1 MMDVSVEQYGQY
13 QGQNLYELTLTNDQ
27 GMVVKLLN
35 YGATLEK
42 VLLPE
47 ADGLHNMVLSLPTR
61 EDYSKERN
69 FLGGTVGRIVGR
81 IRGHV
86 WQHGDVKVD
95 LPMNEGKN
103 HIHGGDDGLDRQVY
117 NFRTEQTATTASAS
131 FTFVDPA
138 GHNGYP
144 GNLKLQVTYTL
155 TNANALQYRVDALSD
170 EETLFNPTTI
180 LIFALDHP
188 ATIDETVLTIPAD
201 AYKPLDAEHLPDQ
214 GWQPVAGTVLDFR
227 NGQKLGDVIHTRADQ
242 ITSERGINHPFL
254 LKNGKALAAKLQTK
268 NHTMTLVTTAPSVV
282 VYTANHFDGTGVAHN
297 IKQFDG
303 VALECQ
309 YPPVSGSDLSAIT
322 LLPGEP
328 FTLANTWTFE

>member
-1 MMDVSVEQYGQY
+1 MDVSVEQYGQY

-27 GMVVKLLN
+27 GMVVRLLN

-170 EETLFNPTTI
+170 EETLFNPTNHTY
-180 LIFALDHP
+180 FALDQP

-214 GWQPVAGTVLDFR
+214 GWQPVAGTVFDFR

-254 LKNGKALAAKLQTK
+254 LKNGKALAAKPQTK

>member
-1 MMDVSVEQYGQY
+1 MDVSVEQYGQY

-42 VLLPE
+42 VFLPE

-170 EETLFNPTTI
+170 EETLFNPTNHTY
-180 LIFALDHP
+180 FALDQP

>member
-1 MMDVSVEQYGQY
+1 MDVSVEQYGQY

-170 EETLFNPTTI
+170 EETLFNPTNHTY
-180 LIFALDHP
+180 FALDQP

-214 GWQPVAGTVLDFR
+214 GWRPVAGTVLDFR

>member
-1 MMDVSVEQYGQY
+1 MDVSVEQYGQY

-117 NFRTEQTATTASAS
+117 NFRTEQTATTVSAS

-170 EETLFNPTTI
+170 EETLFNPTNHTY
-180 LIFALDHP
+180 FALDQP

>member
-1 MMDVSVEQYGQY
+1 MDVSVEQYGQY

-47 ADGLHNMVLSLPTR
+47 VDGLHNMVLSLPTR

-81 IRGHV
+81 IRSHV

-170 EETLFNPTTI
+170 EETLFNPTNHTY
-180 LIFALDHP
+180 FALDQP

-227 NGQKLGDVIHTRADQ
+227 NGQKLGDVIHTRAAQ
-242 ITSERGINHPFL
+242 ITAERGINHPFL

>member
-1 MMDVSVEQYGQY
+1 MDVSVEQYGQY

-170 EETLFNPTTI
+170 EETLFNPTNHTY
-180 LIFALDHP
+180 FALDQP
-188 ATIDETVLTIPAD
+188 ATIDETLLTIPAD

-309 YPPVSGSDLSAIT
+309 YPPVSGSDLSEIT

>member
-1 MMDVSVEQYGQY
+1 MDVSVEQYGQY

-138 GHNGYP
+138 GHNGYA

-170 EETLFNPTTI
+170 EETLFNPTNHTY
-180 LIFALDHP
+180 FALDQP

-214 GWQPVAGTVLDFR
+214 GWQPVAGTVFDFR

>member
-1 MMDVSVEQYGQY
+1 MDVSVEQYGQY

-27 GMVVKLLN
+27 GMVDRLLN

-170 EETLFNPTTI
+170 EETLFNPTNHTY
-180 LIFALDHP
+180 FALDQP

-214 GWQPVAGTVLDFR
+214 GWQPVAGTVFDFR

>member
-1 MMDVSVEQYGQY
+1 M
-13 QGQNLYELTLTNDQ
+13 
-27 GMVVKLLN
+27 
-35 YGATLEK
+35 
-42 VLLPE
+42 
-47 ADGLHNMVLSLPTR
+47 
-61 EDYSKERN
+61 
-69 FLGGTVGRIVGR
+69 
-81 IRGHV
+81 
-86 WQHGDVKVD
+86 
-95 LPMNEGKN
+95 
-103 HIHGGDDGLDRQVY
+103 
-117 NFRTEQTATTASAS
+117 
-131 FTFVDPA
+131 
-138 GHNGYP
+138 
-144 GNLKLQVTYTL
+144 TYTL

-170 EETLFNPTTI
+170 EETLFNPTNHTY
-180 LIFALDHP
+180 FALDQP

-214 GWQPVAGTVLDFR
+214 GWQPVAGTVFDFR

>member
-1 MMDVSVEQYGQY
+1 MDVSVEQYGQY
-13 QGQNLYELTLTNDQ
+13 QGQNLYELTLTNYQ

-170 EETLFNPTTI
+170 EETLFNPTNHTY
-180 LIFALDHP
+180 FALDQP

-214 GWQPVAGTVLDFR
+214 GWQPVAGTVFDFR

>member
-1 MMDVSVEQYGQY
+1 MDVSVEQYGQY

-131 FTFVDPA
+131 FT
-138 GHNGYP
+138 
-144 GNLKLQVTYTL
+144 
-155 TNANALQYRVDALSD
+155 LSIRPD
-170 EETLFNPTTI
+170 TT
-180 LIFALDHP
+180 
-188 ATIDETVLTIPAD
+188 VIPAILN
-201 AYKPLDAEHLPDQ
+201 Y
-214 GWQPVAGTVLDFR
+214 R
-227 NGQKLGDVIHTRADQ
+227 
-242 ITSERGINHPFL
+242 
-254 LKNGKALAAKLQTK
+254 
-268 NHTMTLVTTAPSVV
+268 
-282 VYTANHFDGTGVAHN
+282 
-297 IKQFDG
+297 
-303 VALECQ
+303 
-309 YPPVSGSDLSAIT
+309 
-322 LLPGEP
+322 
-328 FTLANTWTFE
+328 

>member
-1 MMDVSVEQYGQY
+1 MDVSVEQYGQY

-86 WQHGDVKVD
+86 WQHGDVKVV

-170 EETLFNPTTI
+170 EETLFNPTNHTY
-180 LIFALDHP
+180 FALDQP

-214 GWQPVAGTVLDFR
+214 GWQLVAGTVFDFR

-254 LKNGKALAAKLQTK
+254 LKNGKTLAAKLQTK

>member
-1 MMDVSVEQYGQY
+1 MDVSVEQYGQY

-170 EETLFNPTTI
+170 EETLFNPSNHTY
-180 LIFALDHP
+180 FALDQP

>member
-1 MMDVSVEQYGQY
+1 MDVSVEQYGQY

-27 GMVVKLLN
+27 GMVFRLLN

-170 EETLFNPTTI
+170 EETLFNPTNHTY
-180 LIFALDHP
+180 FALDQP

-214 GWQPVAGTVLDFR
+214 GWQPVAGTVFDFR

>member
-1 MMDVSVEQYGQY
+1 MDVSVEQYGQY

-170 EETLFNPTTI
+170 DETLFNPTNHTY
-180 LIFALDHP
+180 FALDQP

>member
-1 MMDVSVEQYGQY
+1 MDVSVEQYGQY

-27 GMVVKLLN
+27 GMVVRLLN

-117 NFRTEQTATTASAS
+117 SFRTEQTATTASAS

-170 EETLFNPTTI
+170 EETLFNPTNHTY
-180 LIFALDHP
+180 FALDQP

-214 GWQPVAGTVLDFR
+214 GWQPVAGTVFDFR

>member
-1 MMDVSVEQYGQY
+1 MDVSVEQYGQY

-170 EETLFNPTTI
+170 EETLFNPTNHTY
-180 LIFALDHP
+180 FALDQP

-328 FTLANTWTFE
+328 FTLANTWTCE

>member
-1 MMDVSVEQYGQY
+1 MDVSVEQYGQY

-170 EETLFNPTTI
+170 EETLFNPTNHTY
-180 LIFALDHP
+180 FALDQP

-282 VYTANHFDGTGVAHN
+282 VYTANHFDGPGVAHN

>member
-1 MMDVSVEQYGQY
+1 MDVSVEQYGQY

-61 EDYSKERN
+61 EDYYKERKFN
-69 FLGGTVGRIVGR
+69 GRTVGRIVGR

-170 EETLFNPTTI
+170 EETLFNPTNHTY
-180 LIFALDHP
+180 FALDQP

>member
-1 MMDVSVEQYGQY
+1 MDVSVEQYGQY

-170 EETLFNPTTI
+170 EETLFNPTNHTY
-180 LIFALDHP
+180 FALDQP

-214 GWQPVAGTVLDFR
+214 GWQPVAGTVFDFR

-254 LKNGKALAAKLQTK
+254 LNQSQAG
-268 NHTMTLVTTAPSVV
+268 H
-282 VYTANHFDGTGVAHN
+282 
-297 IKQFDG
+297 
-303 VALECQ
+303 
-309 YPPVSGSDLSAIT
+309 
-322 LLPGEP
+322 PG
-328 FTLANTWTFE
+328 

>member
-1 MMDVSVEQYGQY
+1 MDVSVEQYGQY
-13 QGQNLYELTLTNDQ
+13 QGQNLYELTFTNDQ

-170 EETLFNPTTI
+170 EETLFNPTNHTY
-180 LIFALDHP
+180 FALDQP

-201 AYKPLDAEHLPDQ
+201 AYKPLDAEHLPNQ
-214 GWQPVAGTVLDFR
+214 GWQPVAGTVFDFR

>member
-1 MMDVSVEQYGQY
+1 MDVSVEQYGQY

-170 EETLFNPTTI
+170 EETLFNPTNHTY
-180 LIFALDHP
+180 FALDQP

-214 GWQPVAGTVLDFR
+214 GWQPVAGTVFDFR

-242 ITSERGINHPFL
+242 ITSECGINHPFL

>member
-1 MMDVSVEQYGQY
+1 MDVSVEQYGQY

-170 EETLFNPTTI
+170 EETRFNPTNHTY
-180 LIFALDHP
+180 FALDQP

>member
-1 MMDVSVEQYGQY
+1 MDVSVEQYGQY

-170 EETLFNPTTI
+170 EETLFNPTNHTY
-180 LIFALDHP
+180 FALDQP

-214 GWQPVAGTVLDFR
+214 GWQPVAGPVLDFR

>member
-1 MMDVSVEQYGQY
+1 MDVSVEQYGQY

-27 GMVVKLLN
+27 GMVVRLLN

-170 EETLFNPTTI
+170 EETLFNPTNHTY
-180 LIFALDHP
+180 FALDQP

-214 GWQPVAGTVLDFR
+214 GWQ
-227 NGQKLGDVIHTRADQ
+227 
-242 ITSERGINHPFL
+242 
-254 LKNGKALAAKLQTK
+254 
-268 NHTMTLVTTAPSVV
+268 
-282 VYTANHFDGTGVAHN
+282 
-297 IKQFDG
+297 
-303 VALECQ
+303 CQ
-309 YPPVSGSDLSAIT
+309 P
-322 LLPGEP
+322 
-328 FTLANTWTFE
+328 

>member
-1 MMDVSVEQYGQY
+1 MDVSVEQYGQY
-13 QGQNLYELTLTNDQ
+13 QEQNLYELTLTNDQ

-170 EETLFNPTTI
+170 EETLFNPTNHTY
-180 LIFALDHP
+180 FALDQP

>member
-1 MMDVSVEQYGQY
+1 MDVSVEQYGQY

-27 GMVVKLLN
+27 GMVVRLLN

-170 EETLFNPTTI
+170 EETLFNPTNHTY
-180 LIFALDHP
+180 FALDQP
-188 ATIDETVLTIPAD
+188 ATIDETVLTISAD

-214 GWQPVAGTVLDFR
+214 GWQPVAGTVFDFR

>member
-1 MMDVSVEQYGQY
+1 MDVSVEQYGQY

-27 GMVVKLLN
+27 GMVVRLLN

-170 EETLFNPTTI
+170 EETLFNPTNHTY
-180 LIFALDHP
+180 FALDQP

-214 GWQPVAGTVLDFR
+214 GWQPVAGTVFDFR

-309 YPPVSGSDLSAIT
+309 YPPVSGSNLSAIT

-328 FTLANTWTFE
+328 FTLANTWTYE

>member
-1 MMDVSVEQYGQY
+1 MDVSVEQYGQY

-27 GMVVKLLN
+27 GMVVRLLN

-170 EETLFNPTTI
+170 EETLFNPTNHTY
-180 LIFALDHP
+180 FALDQP

-214 GWQPVAGTVLDFR
+214 GWQPVAGTVFDFR

-242 ITSERGINHPFL
+242 ITSERGTNHPFL
-254 LKNGKALAAKLQTK
+254 LKNGKALAAKLQTQ

-282 VYTANHFDGTGVAHN
+282 VYTANHFDGTAVAHN

>member
-1 MMDVSVEQYGQY
+1 MDVSVEPYGQY
-13 QGQNLYELTLTNDQ
+13 QGHNLYELTLTNDQ

-47 ADGLHNMVLSLPTR
+47 ADGLHNMILSLPSR

-117 NFRTEQTATTASAS
+117 NFRIDQTATIASAS

-144 GNLKLQVTYTL
+144 GNVKLQVTYTL
-155 TNANALQYRVDALSD
+155 ENTNTLHYRLDAVSD
-170 EETLFNPTTI
+170 EETLFNPTNHTY
-180 LIFALDHP
+180 FAIDQP
-188 ATIDETVLTIPAD
+188 NKIDATTLTIPAD
-201 AYKPLDAEHLPDQ
+201 DYKPLDADHLPDQ
-214 GWQPVAGTVLDFR
+214 GWQPVAGTVFDFR
-227 NGQKLGDVIHTRADQ
+227 QGQKLGDVIHTRAAQ
-242 ITSERGINHPFL
+242 ITAERGINHPFL
-254 LKNGKALAAKLQTK
+254 LKHGQTLAAKLQTDK
-268 NHTMTLVTTAPSVV
+268 HTMTLATTAPSVV
-282 VYTANHFDGTGVAHN
+282 VYTANHFDGTGIPHN
-297 IKQFDG
+297 IDQFDG

-309 YPPVSGSDLSAIT
+309 FAPVSGDDLSAMT

-328 FTLANTWTFE
+328 FTLVNSWAFE

>member
-1 MMDVSVEQYGQY
+1 
-13 QGQNLYELTLTNDQ
+13 
-27 GMVVKLLN
+27 
-35 YGATLEK
+35 
-42 VLLPE
+42 
-47 ADGLHNMVLSLPTR
+47 
-61 EDYSKERN
+61 
-69 FLGGTVGRIVGR
+69 
-81 IRGHV
+81 
-86 WQHGDVKVD
+86 
-95 LPMNEGKN
+95 GKN

-170 EETLFNPTTI
+170 EETLFNPTNHTY
-180 LIFALDHP
+180 FALDQP

>member
-1 MMDVSVEQYGQY
+1 MDVSVEQYGQY

-81 IRGHV
+81 IRGRV

-170 EETLFNPTTI
+170 EETLFNPTNHTY
-180 LIFALDHP
+180 FALDQP

-214 GWQPVAGTVLDFR
+214 GWQPVAGTVFDFR

>member
-1 MMDVSVEQYGQY
+1 MDVSVEQYGQY

-170 EETLFNPTTI
+170 EETLFNPTNHTC
-180 LIFALDHP
+180 FALDQP

>member
-1 MMDVSVEQYGQY
+1 MDVSVEQYGQY

-27 GMVVKLLN
+27 GMVVRLLN

-69 FLGGTVGRIVGR
+69 CLGGTVGRIVGR

-170 EETLFNPTTI
+170 EETLFNPTNHTY
-180 LIFALDHP
+180 FALDQP

-214 GWQPVAGTVLDFR
+214 GWQPVAGTVFDFR

>member
-1 MMDVSVEQYGQY
+1 MDVSVEQYGQY

-27 GMVVKLLN
+27 GMVVRLLN

-170 EETLFNPTTI
+170 EETLFNPTNHTY
-180 LIFALDHP
+180 FALDQP

>member
-1 MMDVSVEQYGQY
+1 MDVSVEQYGQY

-47 ADGLHNMVLSLPTR
+47 SDGLHNMVLSLPTR

-170 EETLFNPTTI
+170 EETLFNPTNHTY
-180 LIFALDHP
+180 FALDQP

>member
-1 MMDVSVEQYGQY
+1 MDVSVEQYGQY

-27 GMVVKLLN
+27 GMVVRLLN

-81 IRGHV
+81 IRGYV

-144 GNLKLQVTYTL
+144 GNLNLQVTYTL

-170 EETLFNPTTI
+170 EETLFNPTNHTY
-180 LIFALDHP
+180 FALDQP

-214 GWQPVAGTVLDFR
+214 GWQPVAGTVFDFR

>member
-1 MMDVSVEQYGQY
+1 MDVSVEQYGQY

-170 EETLFNPTTI
+170 EETLFNPTNHTY
-180 LIFALDHP
+180 FALDQP

-309 YPPVSGSDLSAIT
+309 YPPVSGSDLFAIT

>member
-1 MMDVSVEQYGQY
+1 MDVSVEQYGQY

-81 IRGHV
+81 IRGHG

-170 EETLFNPTTI
+170 DETLFNPTNHTY
-180 LIFALDHP
+180 FALDQP

-201 AYKPLDAEHLPDQ
+201 TYKPLDAEHLPDQ